1 MQRSATTL
9 KRLTGEVNNIDPLIT
24 MQCSLGKPLVRGIQ
38 VNATLTRTNH
48 PNIVAGQVHPL
59 WQWHSR
65 MAVASPSRMC
75 PATPQILLRN
85 GLRNIT
91 KTSRYQPGLQ
101 IPQNL
106 IQSSIC
112 GMCRTWLSPVDTWTQ
127 QLVGG
132 GGGCP
137 VVSGTRALVVDPL
150 KVCRCREVVRLICD
164 SVWVVRVKLAST

>member
-1 MQRSATTL
+1 MFSW
-9 KRLTGEVNNIDPLIT
+9 EPL
-24 MQCSLGKPLVRGIQ
+24 GPGIQ

-75 PATPQILLRN
+75 PATLLLRN
-85 GLRNIT
+85 GPRNTT

-106 IQSSIC
+106 IRSSIC
-112 GMCRTWLSPVDTWTQ
+112 GMCRTWLWPVDTWTQ
-127 QLVGG
+127 QLAGG
-132 GGGCP
+132 VLWCLEP
-137 VVSGTRALVVDPL
+137 EHWWWILWILWRCVVAMGWCAWYATVFGLCVSNLHPHKSQDKVSQQNSAL
-150 KVCRCREVVRLICD
+150 
-164 SVWVVRVKLAST
+164 